1 MINRIKQYR
10 LQAGLTPQAVSAMFK
25 IPYNTIIKWEKEELT
40 PPPWAEEMVVN
51 ALRKKSKAENDRAKS
66 RFKLPYIRSDK
77 TPEEIAAAN
86 AARRWINPTRRCPLP
101 EVKPPTQRIMPLT
114 PRAVPSTLPKP
125 PGHQFDLPAPR
136 EKKDTSAI
144 LEAAKAAAE
153 DYDG

>member
-25 IPYNTIIKWEKEELT
+25 IPYDTIIKWEKEELT

-51 ALRKKSKAENDRAKS
+51 ALRKKSKAENDRAKA

-86 AARRWINPTRRCPLP
+86 AARRWVNPTRNCPLP

-114 PRAVPSTLPKP
+114 PKAAAPAIPRPTSN
-125 PGHQFDLPAPR
+125 QFSAPTPQK
-136 EKKDTSAI
+136 KKDISAI
-144 LEAAKAAAE
+144 LAAAKAAAE

>member
-25 IPYNTIIKWEKEELT
+25 IPYDTVIKWEKEELT

-51 ALRKKSKAENDRAKS
+51 ALRKKSKADNDRARA

-86 AARRWINPTRRCPLP
+86 AARRWVNPTRNCPLP
-101 EVKPPTQRIMPLT
+101 EVQPPTQRIMPLT
-114 PRAVPSTLPKP
+114 PRPSSPTSPKSTANQFAV
-125 PGHQFDLPAPR
+125 PAPR
-136 EKKDTSAI
+136 QKQDVSAI
-144 LEAAKAAAE
+144 LAAAKAAAE
-153 DYDG
+153 EYDG

>member
-25 IPYNTIIKWEKEELT
+25 IPYDTIIKWEKEELT

-51 ALRKKSKAENDRAKS
+51 ALRKKSKTENDRAKS

-86 AARRWINPTRRCPLP
+86 AARRWVNPTRNCPLP
-101 EVKPPTQRIMPLT
+101 EVTPPIQRIMPLT
-114 PRAVPSTLPKP
+114 PQTAPSALPKP
-125 PGHQFDLPAPR
+125 PANQFDRPAPR
-136 EKKDTSAI
+136 EKKDISAI
-144 LEAAKAAAE
+144 LAAAKAAAE